1 MPAKKSQKK
10 GKGKALSKGGEVNLP
25 VVQESASDEEG
36 EEGVN
41 VHLLPKR
48 PKIRITKTK
57 KATEKPTED
66 AEAEAEGD
74 GGGDADADADV
85 EADVEGD
92 GDEPA
97 TKKRKLTV
105 MLSEDQEE
113 GLVEWFQEHE
123 LFYNQKLKEFKLKD
137 KKDRMLSDKAKELKI
152 SLAELKAWL
161 QSMRTMFGRLQKK
174 KSGQA
179 TPQHTARQQ
188 WILASFSFL
197 APHLVLKTDTRQ
209 LGLVSTLIVL

>member
-10 GKGKALSKGGEVNLP
+10 GKGKGLSKGGEVNLP
-25 VVQESASDEEG
+25 VVHESASDDE

-41 VHLLPKR
+41 VHLLSKR
-48 PKIRITKTK
+48 PKIRVTKTK
-57 KATEKPTED
+57 KATETQED
-66 AEAEAEGD
+66 AEAEGDGD
-74 GGGDADADADV
+74 GGGDADAEV

-179 TPQHTARQQ
+179 TPQHTARQK
-188 WILASFSFL
+188 WILNSFSFL